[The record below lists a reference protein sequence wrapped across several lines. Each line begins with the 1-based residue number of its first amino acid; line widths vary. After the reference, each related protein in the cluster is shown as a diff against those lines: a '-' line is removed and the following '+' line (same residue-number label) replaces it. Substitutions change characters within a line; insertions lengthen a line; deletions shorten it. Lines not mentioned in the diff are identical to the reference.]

1 MAAFAARYARAFA
14 DVVEESHLP
23 LEEVKQQLD
32 DFMSAWHAAADLR
45 EVFLDPSFPVE
56 EKVAI
61 LDRMNQKMGLA
72 QPVRNFLAVV
82 LQHERMHAIEEIL
95 KEFREEMN
103 RRLGITAVS
112 ITSARPLNEEQRK
125 ALVEQVSTLT
135 KNRIEPSFHED
146 ASLLGGVVVQVGS
159 KVYDGSVRGRFA
171 RLEEQL
177 AVR

>member
-14 DVVEESHLP
+14 DVVQEAHLP
-23 LEEVKQQLD
+23 LEQVQQQLA
-32 DFMSAWHAAADLR
+32 DFMATWHGAADLR
-45 EVFLDPSFPVE
+45 EVFLDPSFPSE
-56 EKVAI
+56 DKIAI
-61 LDRMNQKMGLA
+61 LDRMNEKMGLA
-72 QPVRNFLAVV
+72 HPVRNFLAVV
-82 LQHERMHAIEEIL
+82 LQHERMHAMEEIL
-95 KEFREEMN
+95 KEFHEEMN

-112 ITSARPLNEEQRK
+112 ITSARPLNETERK
-125 ALVEQVSTLT
+125 SLVAEIGALAEG
-135 KNRIEPSFHED
+135 RIEPSFHED

>member
-14 DVVEESHLP
+14 DVIADAHLP
-23 LEEVKQQLD
+23 LEAVQQQLD
-32 DFMSAWHAAADLR
+32 DFIATWNGAADLR

-61 LDRMNQKMGLA
+61 LDRMNQKLKLA
-72 QPVRNFLAVV
+72 PEVRNFFAVV
-82 LQHERMHAIEEIL
+82 LQHERMHAMEEIL

-112 ITSARPLNEEQRK
+112 ITSARALNEAERK
-125 ALVEQVSTLT
+125 ALVEQIASLDVGS
-135 KNRIEPSFHED
+135 IDPSFHED
-146 ASLLGGVVVQVGS
+146 ASLLGGVVVQIGS

>member
-14 DVVEESHLP
+14 DVVAEAHLP
-23 LEEVKQQLD
+23 LEQVQQQLN
-32 DFMSAWHAAADLR
+32 DFMATWNGAADLR
-45 EVFLDPSFPVE
+45 EVFLDPSFPAE

-61 LDRMNQKMGLA
+61 LDRMNQKLGLA
-72 QPVRNFLAVV
+72 PVVRNFLAVV
-82 LQHERMHAIEEIL
+82 LQHERMHAMEEIL

-112 ITSARPLNEEQRK
+112 ITSARALNEAERK
-125 ALVEQVSTLT
+125 SLLEQVGTLA
-135 KNRIEPSFHED
+135 EGPVDASFHED